1 MSKVDWPF
9 NPRCLNIGNDK
20 ECHSACLNSCSCIA
34 YAYAYDEKY
43 NGTVTKFSC
52 LVWNDSLLNLKQ
64 LSDDDKYGNDFYLKL
79 APSDLVT
86 IGKN

>member
-34 YAYAYDEKY
+34 YAYAYDQKY
-43 NGTVTKFSC
+43 NRNVSELPC
-52 LVWNDSLLNLKQ
+52 LVWDDSLLNLKQ
-64 LSDDDKYGNDFYLKL
+64 LSEKGNDFYLKL